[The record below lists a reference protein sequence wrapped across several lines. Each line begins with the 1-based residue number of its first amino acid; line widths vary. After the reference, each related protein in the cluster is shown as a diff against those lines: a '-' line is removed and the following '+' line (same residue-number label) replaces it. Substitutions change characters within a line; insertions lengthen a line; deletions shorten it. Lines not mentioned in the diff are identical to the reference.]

1 MNNLYNLWMDSLH
14 LLNDSVSQYG
24 KGQRRENQPMSDPQA
39 GGGGGAVQRMTIST
53 SSNLSNSGR
62 FHSAEMSLWTDYL
75 ICVDL
80 WGIISGMVDEGIKL
94 LS

>member
-1 MNNLYNLWMDSLH
+1 MDSLH

-24 KGQRRENQPMSDPQA
+24 KGQRRQNQPMSNLQA
-39 GGGGGAVQRMTIST
+39 GGVGVGEAVQRRTTST
-53 SSNLSNSGR
+53 SSNLSNSGS

-75 ICVDL
+75 IRVDL
-80 WGIISGMVDEGIKL
+80 WGHISCTVDDGIKV